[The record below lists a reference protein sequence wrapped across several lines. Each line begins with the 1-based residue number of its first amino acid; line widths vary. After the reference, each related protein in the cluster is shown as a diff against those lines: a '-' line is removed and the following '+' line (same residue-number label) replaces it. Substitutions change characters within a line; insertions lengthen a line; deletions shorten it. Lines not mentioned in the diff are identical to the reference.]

1 MAGRPANK
9 SAKERNME
17 EQTITLKSNL
27 KIHTLIQGDKAN
39 PALVLLHGW
48 PSSSLLWRHLIP
60 DLSKRFYV
68 LAPDLPGHGKSDK
81 PETAIYDLDLL
92 RGFILD
98 FFDVLNLSRAH
109 LCVHDLG
116 GMAGLS
122 FAVRHPERI
131 GRLIVMNTSPYPD
144 WSPALRASIFLL
156 KQKALTWL
164 FLNRFIF
171 REVLKNGFYN
181 KELVTPEIVD
191 LFRAPWI
198 NSKQDR
204 MAFSKT
210 LAVPPELMVE
220 SREALQ
226 KINIPTLILWGRKD
240 VFFPFKI
247 ARMLHE
253 DIKTSSL
260 VAVEK
265 AGHFLQEEQPEFI
278 LREMME
284 FLTQE

>member
-1 MAGRPANK
+1 
-9 SAKERNME
+9 ME
-17 EQTITLKSNL
+17 CQTITLKSNL
-27 KIHTLIQGDKAN
+27 KINTLIQGDKTG

-60 DLSKRFYV
+60 ELSKHFYV

-81 PETAIYDLDLL
+81 PETARYDLAMF
-92 RGFILD
+92 RSFILD
-98 FFDVLNLSRAH
+98 FFDALDLKKAH

-122 FAVRHPERI
+122 FAVRYPQRI
-131 GRLIVMNTSPYPD
+131 DKFIVMNTSPYSD
-144 WSPALRASIFLL
+144 WSLPLRASIFLL
-156 KQKALTWL
+156 KQKFLTRL

-181 KELVTPEIVD
+181 KELITPDIVD
-191 LFRAPWI
+191 IFRAPWTE
-198 NSKQDR
+198 SKQAR
-204 MAFSKT
+204 NAFSST

-220 SREALQ
+220 DREALRE
-226 KINIPTLILWGRKD
+226 INLPTLILWGRKD

-247 ARMLHE
+247 ARLLHE

-260 VAVEK
+260 VAVDK

-278 LREMME
+278 LREMLK
-284 FLTQE
+284 FLTQN

>member
-1 MAGRPANK
+1 
-9 SAKERNME
+9 ME
-17 EQTITLKSNL
+17 TQTITLKNNL
-27 KIHTLIQGDKAN
+27 KIHTLIQGEKTN

-48 PSSSLLWRHLIP
+48 PSSSLLWRLLIP
-60 DLSKRFYV
+60 ELSKHFFV

-81 PETAIYDLDLL
+81 PEAAIYDLDLF

-98 FFDVLNLSRAH
+98 FFDAFDLKTAH

-122 FAVRHPERI
+122 FAVRHPDRI
-131 GRLIVMNTSPYPD
+131 DKFIVMNTSPYSD
-144 WSPALRASIFLL
+144 WSTALRASIFLL
-156 KQKALTWL
+156 KQKTLTWL
-164 FLNRFIF
+164 FLNRFVF

-181 KELVTPEIVD
+181 KRLVTPDIVD

-204 MAFSKT
+204 KAFSRT
-210 LAVPPELMVE
+210 LAIPPELMVE
-220 SREALQ
+220 NQEALK

-247 ARMLHE
+247 ARMLNN

-260 VAVEK
+260 VAVDK

-278 LREMME
+278 LWEMMK
-284 FLTQE
+284 FLIQK

>member
-1 MAGRPANK
+1 
-9 SAKERNME
+9 ME
-17 EQTITLKSNL
+17 SRTITLKSNL
-27 KIHTLIQGDKAN
+27 KIHTLIRGDKTH
-39 PALVLLHGW
+39 PPLILLHGW
-48 PSSSLLWRHLIP
+48 PSSSLLWRRLIP
-60 DLSKRFYV
+60 ELSKRFYV

-81 PETAIYDLDLL
+81 PETIPYDLNLL

-98 FFDVLNLSRAH
+98 FLDALDLKKAH

-122 FAVRHPERI
+122 FAVRYPQRI
-131 GRLIVMNTSPYPD
+131 DKFIVMNTSPYSD
-144 WSPALRASIFLL
+144 WSLPLRASIFLL
-156 KQKALTWL
+156 KQKLLTRL

-181 KELVTPEIVD
+181 KELITPDIVD
-191 LFRAPWI
+191 IFRAPWTE
-198 NSKQDR
+198 SKQAR
-204 MAFSKT
+204 NAFSST

-220 SREALQ
+220 DREALK
-226 KINIPTLILWGRKD
+226 KINLPTLILWGRKD

-247 ARMLHE
+247 ARLLHE

-260 VAVEK
+260 VAVDK

-278 LREMME
+278 LREMLK
-284 FLTQE
+284 FLTQN

>member
-1 MAGRPANK
+1 
-9 SAKERNME
+9 ME
-17 EQTITLKSNL
+17 CQTITLKSNL
-27 KIHTLIQGDKAN
+27 KINTLIQGDKTG

-60 DLSKRFYV
+60 ELSKHFYV
-68 LAPDLPGHGKSDK
+68 LVPDLPGHGKSDK
-81 PETAIYDLDLL
+81 PETARYDLAMF
-92 RGFILD
+92 RSFILD
-98 FFDVLNLSRAH
+98 FFDALDLKKAH

-131 GRLIVMNTSPYPD
+131 NKFIVMNTSPYSN
-144 WSPALRASIFLL
+144 WSFAIRASIFLL
-156 KQKALTWL
+156 KQKALTRF

-181 KELVTPEIVD
+181 KQLVTSKTVNI
-191 LFRAPWI
+191 FRSSWTE
-198 NSKQDR
+198 SKQDR
-204 MAFSKT
+204 DAFSRT
-210 LAVPPELMVE
+210 IAVPPEFMVE
-220 SREALQ
+220 DREALR
-226 KINIPTLILWGRKD
+226 KINLSTLILWGKKD

-247 ARMLHE
+247 AKMLHE

-260 VAVEK
+260 AAVDK

-278 LREMME
+278 LREIMG
-284 FLTQE
+284 FLTQK

>member
-1 MAGRPANK
+1 
-9 SAKERNME
+9 ME
-17 EQTITLKSNL
+17 CQTITLKSNL
-27 KIHTLIQGDKAN
+27 KINTLIQGDKTG

-60 DLSKRFYV
+60 ELSKHFYV

-81 PETAIYDLDLL
+81 PETARYDLAMF
-92 RGFILD
+92 RSFILD
-98 FFDVLNLSRAH
+98 FFDALDLKKAH

-131 GRLIVMNTSPYPD
+131 NKFIVMNTSPYSD
-144 WSPALRASIFLL
+144 WSLALRASIFML
-156 KQKALTWL
+156 KQKLATRL

-171 REVLKNGFYN
+171 REVLKNGFH
-181 KELVTPEIVD
+181 KKKLVTPDIVD
-191 LFRAPWI
+191 IFRSPWTG
-198 NSKQDR
+198 SKQGWN
-204 MAFSKT
+204 AFSRT

-220 SREALQ
+220 DRDALK
-226 KINIPTLILWGRKD
+226 KINLSTLILWGKKD

-247 ARMLHE
+247 AKMLHE

-260 VAVEK
+260 VAVDK

-278 LREMME
+278 LREIIG
-284 FLTQE
+284 FLSES

>member
-1 MAGRPANK
+1 MKN
-9 SAKERNME
+9 AKEKKME
-17 EQTITLKSNL
+17 SRFITLKSNL
-27 KIHTLIQGDKAN
+27 KIHTLIRGDKTH

-60 DLSKRFYV
+60 ELSKQFYV
-68 LAPDLPGHGKSDK
+68 LAPDLPGHEKSDK
-81 PETAIYDLDLL
+81 PEAAIYDLDLF

-98 FFDVLNLSRAH
+98 FLDAFNLSAAH

-131 GRLIVMNTSPYPD
+131 DKFIVMNTSPYPD
-144 WSPALRASIFLL
+144 WSLALQASIFLL
-156 KQKALTWL
+156 KQNRLSRF
-164 FLNRFIF
+164 FLNRFVF
-171 REVLKNGFYN
+171 REVLKNGFYS
-181 KELVTPEIVD
+181 KQLVTPDIVD
-191 LFRAPWI
+191 IFRAPRTG
-198 NSKQDR
+198 SKQDR
-204 MAFSKT
+204 NAFSRT

-220 SREALQ
+220 NREALQ
-226 KINIPTLILWGRKD
+226 RINIPTLILWGRKD

-253 DIKTSSL
+253 DIKTSRL

-265 AGHFLQEEQPEFI
+265 AGHFLQTEQPEFI
-278 LREMME
+278 LREMMG
-284 FLTQE
+284 FLTQNEISLK